1 MYTGVRGNSNMD
13 EQATRKNTKVGR
25 FLIVALLALALVF
38 LNMQHIKQFSISGA
52 KSVWIRYP
60 APKNYSTLL
69 QEVKMP
75 KTEWI
80 HKLMQ
85 YGYQN
90 HSFTLEERTEG
101 TVLMKMIE
109 WPMPPDPI
117 VPFRKSSDP
126 LHTCFI
132 ILNSE
137 KTFHVGDQLQVM
149 LRMFDFDGNPK
160 QYGGDYLQARIH
172 TPELK
177 AGSAGTVI
185 DNQNGYYYINFTLS
199 WPGKVQVS
207 LSLIHPS
214 EGIEVLKRLRE
225 ERSDRVYLKSTFK
238 AGAISKTTVCN
249 LILTPTKP
257 LCNFTDL
264 RTGEPWFCYKPE
276 NLPCSTRI
284 NHAVGGYL
292 TDILIG
298 EERLFFQSKVN
309 IKKPI
314 LPCAMGYII
323 VEPSPQP
330 TTVLDECVQGK
341 PMLSPSGFY
350 YKDQWMSLTC
360 NIRRFNTPAKVTECL
375 RRKKV
380 HLFGDSTLRQWFE
393 YLTKFVPGIRW
404 FDLGNPIKAGPL
416 CALDMQNNIMLEYC
430 AHGPPIQFTT
440 LSSQHLYYIS
450 NKLNEIKGGKDTVIC
465 IAICA
470 HFCSFPVEVYIRRL
484 QHIRRSV
491 LHLLSRNPD
500 TVVVIKTA
508 NVRALTQDVI
518 LNYSDWFSFQLDLL
532 MRRMFAGINVAFVD
546 AWEMTMAHYL
556 PHNIHPPQVIIKNEI
571 DVFLSHV
578 CPSEKR

>member
-1 MYTGVRGNSNMD
+1 MD
-13 EQATRKNTKVGR
+13 KHTTKKTTRVGR

-38 LNMQHIKQFSISGA
+38 LNLRHIKFAQFSIPGA

-60 APKNYSTLL
+60 APKNHSTLL

-85 YGYQN
+85 YGYQT

-109 WPMPPDPI
+109 WPKTPDTS

-132 ILNSE
+132 ILNPE

-185 DNQNGYYYINFTLS
+185 DNQNGYHYINFTLS

-207 LSLIHPS
+207 VSLIHPS
-214 EGIEVLKRLRE
+214 EGIKVLKRLRE
-225 ERSDRVYLKSTFK
+225 ERPDRIYMKSTFK
-238 AGAISKTTVCN
+238 AGAISKTTVCHVF
-249 LILTPTKP
+249 LTPTKP
-257 LCNFTDL
+257 LCNFTDP

-284 NHAVGGYL
+284 NHAGRGYL
-292 TDILIG
+292 RDVLIG
-298 EERLFFQSKVN
+298 EERLFMQSKVN
-309 IKKPI
+309 LNMPI

-330 TTVLDECVQGK
+330 TTVLDECVRGK
-341 PMLSPSGFY
+341 PMSTPSGFY
-350 YKDQWMSLTC
+350 YKDQWMPLTC
-360 NIRRFNTPAKVTECL
+360 NIRRFNTPAKVTDCL

-380 HLFGDSTLRQWFE
+380 HLFGDSTMRQWFE
-393 YLTKFVPGIRW
+393 YLTAFVPGIRR
-404 FDLGNPIKAGPL
+404 FDLGNTGMTGPL
-416 CALDMQNNIMLEYC
+416 CAFDMQNNIMLKYFI
-430 AHGPPIQFTT
+430 HGPPIQFGTI
-440 LSSQHLYYIS
+440 SSQHLYYIS
-450 NKLNEIKGGKDTVIC
+450 NKLNEIEGGKDTVIS

-470 HFCSFPVEVYIRRL
+470 HFSTFPAEWYIRRL

-491 LHLLSRNPD
+491 LQLLSRNPD
-500 TVVVIKTA
+500 TMVVIKTV

-518 LNYSDWFSFQLDLL
+518 LNYSDWFTFQLDSL

-546 AWEMTMAHYL
+546 AWEMTIAHYL
-556 PHNIHPPQVIIKNEI
+556 PHNLHPLQIIIKNEI

-578 CPSEKR
+578 CPSKKR

>member
-1 MYTGVRGNSNMD
+1 MD
-13 EQATRKNTKVGR
+13 KQATKTPTHVGR
-25 FLIVALLALALVF
+25 FLIVVLLALALVF
-38 LNMQHIKQFSISGA
+38 LNLRHIKFAQFSISGA

-60 APKNYSTLL
+60 APKNHSTLQ

-85 YGYQN
+85 YGYQT

-109 WPMPPDPI
+109 WPKIPDTS

-132 ILNSE
+132 VLNPE

-172 TPELK
+172 TPDVK

-185 DNQNGYYYINFTLS
+185 DNQNGFYYINFTLS

-207 LSLIHPS
+207 VSLVHPS
-214 EGIEVLKRLRE
+214 EGVKVLKRLRE
-225 ERSDRVYLKSTFK
+225 ERPDRIYMQSTFK
-238 AGAISKTTVCN
+238 AGAISKTTVCS
-249 LILTPTKP
+249 LFLTPTKP

-284 NHAVGGYL
+284 NHAGGGRL

-298 EERLFFQSKVN
+298 EERLFIQSKVN
-309 IKKPI
+309 VKMPI

-330 TTVLDECVQGK
+330 SKIIFNHSVQVFFCLG
-341 PMLSPSGFY
+341 
-350 YKDQWMSLTC
+350 
-360 NIRRFNTPAKVTECL
+360 IRR
-375 RRKKV
+375 
-380 HLFGDSTLRQWFE
+380 
-393 YLTKFVPGIRW
+393 
-404 FDLGNPIKAGPL
+404 FDLGNREKTGPL
-416 CALDMQNNIMLEYC
+416 CAFDVQNNIMLEYF
-430 AHGPPIQFTT
+430 AHGPPIYFVPF
-440 LSSQHLYYIS
+440 SSRHVFYIS
-450 NKLNEIKGGKDTVIC
+450 NKLNEIEGGKNTVITIC
-465 IAICA
+465 ICA
-470 HFCSFPVEVYIRRL
+470 HFCIFPVEVYIRRL

-491 LHLLSRNPD
+491 LQLLSRNPD
-500 TVVVIKTA
+500 TVVVIKTV
-508 NVRALTQDVI
+508 NVRALIQDVI
-518 LNYSDWFSFQLDLL
+518 LNYSDWYSFQLDLVL
-532 MRRMFAGINVAFVD
+532 RRMFAGINVAFVD
-546 AWEMTMAHYL
+546 AWAMTIAHYL
-556 PHNIHPPQVIIKNEI
+556 PHNLHPQQIIIKNEI

-578 CPSEKR
+578 CPSNKW